1 MTDLLLRQFAQLRC
15 RRGVL
20 PEAVCRYVAGIGS
33 REGASTSLQKARFV
47 VFDTETTGFDVQN
60 DRVISIGAVALEGSA
75 ITIAD
80 SFEVLVRQHGVGE
93 KESVS
98 VHGLL
103 KKDIA
108 SGVSEREAV
117 SSFLDYIGN
126 SVLIAQHAS
135 FDIAMLNRL
144 LWEMFRSRLFNGV
157 VDTASLA
164 KRLEKGPY
172 HNLAHQA
179 GEYRLDQLCQRYG
192 IRLHDRHTS
201 AGDAYLTAQLLQRLL
216 AKGQK
221 AGITTVGSLLMQ

>member
-1 MTDLLLRQFAQLRC
+1 VTDFFLRQYAHLRC
-15 RRGVL
+15 RRGGL
-20 PEAVCRYVAGIGS
+20 PEAVCRYVNGMSSQQGS
-33 REGASTSLQKARFV
+33 SAPLERVRFV
-47 VFDTETTGFDVQN
+47 VFDTETTGFDVQK

-75 ITIAD
+75 ITVAD
-80 SFEVLVRQHGVGE
+80 SFEVLVRQQAVGE

-108 SGVSEREAV
+108 SGVSERDGV
-117 SSFLDYIGN
+117 TSFLDYIGN
-126 SVLIAQHAS
+126 SILVAQHAS
-135 FDIAMLNRL
+135 FDVGMLNRL
-144 LWEMFRSRLFNGV
+144 LWEMFSIRLFNGV

-172 HNLAHQA
+172 HNLAHKA
-179 GEYRLDQLCQRYG
+179 GEYRLDHLCERYG

-201 AGDAYLTAQLLQRLL
+201 AGDAYLTAQLFQRLL
-216 AKGQK
+216 AKGRK